1 VESAT
6 INPVNSQ
13 ALLNPIAGYN
23 HMSDKKYWKSLEDLN
38 DSPEFIKQAQHEFA
52 EPIPMDEFLS
62 GEGVTQAGT
71 PRRDFLKF
79 LGFSVTAAALAAC
92 ETKVRKVVP
101 YVIKPEEITVGVSNW
116 YASTFFDGHDYCDVV
131 VKTREGRPIK
141 IEGNRFSQVSLGG
154 TNARVQASV
163 LSLYDDARYASP
175 QKAGQP
181 ATWEVVDK
189 EISGK
194 LASISASG
202 GAVRI
207 LASSVISPST
217 EQLFSEFAAKYP
229 NTRVVYYD
237 ALSASGIIE
246 SHNAQFGKAAVPTYH
261 FDKADVI
268 VGVDCDFLGAWVSP
282 VEHAAQ
288 YGKGR
293 KLNEEKTSMS
303 RHYQFESL
311 MTITGASADYRTGIK
326 PSESGAVVA
335 ALYNAIASKTG
346 GSTVSAKA
354 TSADKQIE
362 AAASALVAAKGRS
375 LLVCGTNSREI
386 QQLVNAAN
394 SLLENYGK
402 TVDLQIHSNT
412 RRGKDA
418 EVLELVNELK
428 AGKVAAL
435 FVYNCNP
442 AYSMPGS
449 LGFGDAVKKALLSV
463 SFADRPD
470 ETSSLCQYVCPD
482 HHYLESWG
490 DANPRPGCYSLIQPT
505 IYPMFDTRSMQG
517 SLMAWMGQSG
527 TYQEYV
533 KSYWE
538 KNLFKL
544 QSSESMFENWWMTSL
559 HDGVRCFETAQ
570 GSPSFSAG
578 DLSAAAA
585 GALAALPGSGSFE
598 VTFYESVALGNGSM
612 ANNPWLQELPDGISK
627 VVWDNYIAMSPK
639 QMKELGF
646 ETTREQEVKSDVA
659 ELSIGGM
666 SVKLPVYP
674 QPGQPYGT
682 VSVALGYGRSIGG
695 KVIENKEVLGG
706 ANMFALTSATGNI
719 RFSAKAEIKKTG
731 DTYMLASTQT
741 HHTLMGRHMV
751 KEATLAEWQKDKK
764 AGNETET
771 FKVKQN
777 GKHVQ
782 KTVEELDLWATKKF
796 PDFDRP
802 GHWWNLSI
810 DLNSCIGCGNCIVS
824 CQAENNV
831 PVVGKDEVRK
841 SREMHWIR
849 IDRYYSSDTTKE
861 NVKEGTGAI
870 DMYHQMEVPSENPEV
885 MFQPVM
891 CMHCNHAPC
900 ETVCPVLATTH
911 STEGLNQMTYNRCVG
926 TKYCANNCP
935 YKVRRFNWFRL
946 NSNPQFDFNQNSDLG
961 KMVLNPDVT
970 VRSRGVMEKCSMCV
984 QRIQEGKLV
993 AKRDGRRLND
1003 GEINT
1008 ACAQSCPT
1016 QAITFGDANDPN
1028 SQVSKIKKDERSY
1041 LMLEELDT
1049 KPSVFYQTKI
1059 RNKEAGKHKAEA

>member
-1 VESAT
+1 M
-6 INPVNSQ
+6 SQ
-13 ALLNPIAGYN
+13 
-23 HMSDKKYWKSLEDLN
+23 KKYWKSLEDLN
-38 DSPEFIKQAQHEFA
+38 DSPALIKQAQQEFA
-52 EPIPMDEFLS
+52 EPIPMEEFLS
-62 GEGVTQAGT
+62 GDGVNNQGT

-101 YVIKPEEITVGVSNW
+101 YVIKPEQITVGVSNW
-116 YASTFFDGHDYCDVV
+116 YASSFFDGHDFCDVV
-131 VKTREGRPIK
+131 IKTREGRPIK
-141 IEGNRFSQVSLGG
+141 VEGNKFSSITMGG

-163 LSLYDDARYASP
+163 LSLYDDARYAAP
-175 QKAGQP
+175 QKAGTP
-181 ATWEVVDK
+181 TTWEIADK
-189 EISGK
+189 EIAGK
-194 LASISASG
+194 LASITASG
-202 GAVRI
+202 SPVRI
-207 LASSVISPST
+207 LAASVISPST
-217 EQLFSEFAAKYP
+217 EQLFTEFAAKYP
-229 NTRVVYYD
+229 NTQVVYYD
-237 ALSASGIIE
+237 AVSASGIIE
-246 SHNAQFGKAAVPTYH
+246 ANEAQFGKAAIPSYH
-261 FDKADVI
+261 IHKADVV
-268 VGVDCDFLGAWVSP
+268 VGVDCDFLGAWISP

-288 YGKGR
+288 YGKAR
-293 KLNEEKTSMS
+293 KLSEEKTNMIK
-303 RHYQFESL
+303 HFQFEPL

-326 PSESGAVVA
+326 PSETGAVVA
-335 ALYNAIASKTG
+335 ALYNAIAGKTG
-346 GSTVSAKA
+346 GSAIQAKNTA
-354 TSADKQIE
+354 HNKQIE
-362 AAASALVAAKGRS
+362 KAADALVNAKGKS
-375 LLVCGTNSREI
+375 LLVCGTNNRHI
-386 QQLVNAAN
+386 QELVNAAN
-394 SLLENYGK
+394 MLLGNYGS
-402 TVDLQIHSNT
+402 TIDIANHSNT

-418 EVLELVNELK
+418 DVVNLVNELK
-428 AGKVAAL
+428 QGKIGAL

-442 AYSMPGS
+442 AYSLPAS
-449 LGFGDAVKKALLSV
+449 LGFSEAVKKAVLSV

-490 DANPRPGCYSLIQPT
+490 DASPRPGAYSLIQPT
-505 IYPMFDTRSMQG
+505 IYPMFDTRTMQD
-517 SLMAWMGQSG
+517 SLLSWMGG
-527 TYQEYV
+527 NTNYQEYV
-533 KSYWE
+533 KSYWQ
-538 KNLFKL
+538 KNLFSR
-544 QSSESMFENWWMTSL
+544 QSADAFFDNWWTTSL
-559 HDGVRCFETAQ
+559 HDGVRYFENNA
-570 GSPSFSAG
+570 GSPSFNPG
-578 DLSAAAA
+578 DLSAAANVA
-585 GALAALPGSGSFE
+585 QAAISGNGSFE

-639 QMKELGF
+639 QMQELGF
-646 ETTREQEVKSDVA
+646 DTTREQEAKSDVA
-659 ELSIGGM
+659 ELSVGGL

-706 ANMFALTSATGNI
+706 ANAFALATIAGNI
-719 RFSAKAEIKKTG
+719 RFGLKAEIKKTG
-731 DTYMLASTQT
+731 DKYMLASTQT

-751 KEATLAEWQKDKK
+751 KESTLAEWQKDRR
-764 AGNETET
+764 AGNEKET
-771 FKVKQN
+771 FKVKEN
-777 GKHVQ
+777 GKHVE
-782 KTVEELDLWATKKF
+782 KTAEQLDLWATKKF
-796 PDFDRP
+796 PDFERP

-810 DLNSCIGCGNCIVS
+810 DLNSCIGCGNCIIS

-831 PVVGKDEVRK
+831 SVVGKDEVRK

-861 NVKEGTGAI
+861 NSKGKKGSI
-870 DMYHQMEVPSENPEV
+870 DMYQDMEVPSENPEV

-911 STEGLNQMTYNRCVG
+911 SSEGLNQMTYNRCVG

-946 NSNPQFDFNQNSDLG
+946 NNNPKFDFNQNSDLG

-984 QRIQEGKLV
+984 QRIQEGKLT
-993 AKRDGRRLND
+993 AKREGRKLRD

-1016 QAITFGDANDPN
+1016 QAITFGDGNDAQ
-1028 SQVSKIKKDERSY
+1028 STISKLKKEERTY

-1059 RNKEAGKHKAEA
+1059 RNKEGAAGNHHHS